1 MSSSSSKVVG
11 FLVRVCNIIVLSLGV
26 AMASYGIYLMGQ
38 SKSISVLSGIAVG
51 LGIVDIVMG
60 LLLACFGASSLFFL
74 RLYGLVIGLLE
85 LAQIS
90 AAVMFII
97 PQTRDQ
103 IINSIN
109 PPADIRSTLEG
120 QSSTVGYILLG
131 VCGFQAITLLLV
143 FVQACLLDRGFD
155 EEAAEK
161 AADNESLL
169 GKSGGYLS
177 TFGYGDRDNKR
188 KGGDRFGALADEEA
202 ASAPSAADRYRT
214 KAEKYYTKYGK
225 K

>member
-1 MSSSSSKVVG
+1 
-11 FLVRVCNIIVLSLGV
+11 
-26 AMASYGIYLMGQ
+26 MAGYGAFIATQKG
-38 SKSISVLSGIAVG
+38 ISVLSGIAIG
-51 LGIVDIVMG
+51 LGVVDTIMG

-90 AAVMFII
+90 AAVMFIM
-97 PQTRDQ
+97 PQTRAQ

-109 PPADIRSTLEG
+109 PPSDIRDLIEE
-120 QSSTVGYILLG
+120 QSSTTGYILLG
-131 VCGFQAITLLLV
+131 VCGFQAVTLLLV

-155 EEAAEK
+155 EAAAER
-161 AADNESLL
+161 ATDNESLL

-177 TFGYGDRDNKR
+177 TFGYGDRESKNK
-188 KGGDRFGALADEEA
+188 DRFGALADEE
-202 ASAPSAADRYRT
+202 SAPSAADRYRT

>member
-1 MSSSSSKVVG
+1 MAG
-11 FLVRVCNIIVLSLGV
+11 YGAYLVATTKG
-26 AMASYGIYLMGQ
+26 
-38 SKSISVLSGIAVG
+38 ISVLSGIAIG
-51 LGIVDIVMG
+51 LGVVDTIMG

-90 AAVMFII
+90 AAVMFIM
-97 PQTRDQ
+97 PQTREQ

-109 PPADIRSTLEG
+109 PPIDIRNLIEE
-120 QSSTVGYILLG
+120 QSATTGYILLG
-131 VCGFQAITLLLV
+131 VCGFQAVTLFLV

-155 EEAAEK
+155 EAAAER
-161 AADNESLL
+161 ATDNESLL

-177 TFGYGDRDNKR
+177 TFGYGDRESKNK
-188 KGGDRFGALADEEA
+188 DRFGALADEE
-202 ASAPSAADRYRT
+202 SAPSAADRYRT

>member
-1 MSSSSSKVVG
+1 V
-11 FLVRVCNIIVLSLGV
+11 FNFIVLILGV
-26 AMASYGIYLMGQ
+26 TMAGYGAYLVATTKG
-38 SKSISVLSGIAVG
+38 ISVLSGIAIG
-51 LGIVDIVMG
+51 LGVVDTIMG

-90 AAVMFII
+90 AAVMFIM
-97 PQTRDQ
+97 PQTREQ

-109 PPADIRSTLEG
+109 PPIDIRNLIEE
-120 QSSTVGYILLG
+120 QSATTGYILLG
-131 VCGFQAITLLLV
+131 VCGFQAVTLFLV

-155 EEAAEK
+155 EAAAER
-161 AADNESLL
+161 ATDNESLL

-177 TFGYGDRDNKR
+177 TFGYGDRESKNK
-188 KGGDRFGALADEEA
+188 DRFGALADEE
-202 ASAPSAADRYRT
+202 SAPSAADRYRT

>member
-1 MSSSSSKVVG
+1 MG
-11 FLVRVCNIIVLSLGV
+11 LLVRVFNFVVLILGV
-26 AMASYGIYLMGQ
+26 TMAGYGAYLVATTKG
-38 SKSISVLSGIAVG
+38 ISVLSGIAIG
-51 LGIVDIVMG
+51 LGVVDIIMG

-90 AAVMFII
+90 AAVMFIM
-97 PQTRDQ
+97 PQTREQ

-109 PPADIRSTLEG
+109 PPGDIRDLIEQ
-120 QSSTVGYILLG
+120 QSSTTGYILLG
-131 VCGFQAITLLLV
+131 VCGFQAVTLFLV

-155 EEAAEK
+155 EAAAER
-161 AADNESLL
+161 ATDNESLL

-177 TFGYGDRDNKR
+177 TFGYGDRESKNK
-188 KGGDRFGALADEEA
+188 DRFGALADEE
-202 ASAPSAADRYRT
+202 SAPSAADRYRT

>member
-1 MSSSSSKVVG
+1 MG
-11 FLVRVCNIIVLSLGV
+11 LLVRVFNFVVLILGV
-26 AMASYGIYLMGQ
+26 TMAGYGAYVATTKG
-38 SKSISVLSGIAVG
+38 ISVLSGIAIG
-51 LGIVDIVMG
+51 LGVVDIIMG

-90 AAVMFII
+90 AAVMFIM
-97 PQTRDQ
+97 PQTREQ

-109 PPADIRSTLEG
+109 PPGDIRDLIEQ
-120 QSSTVGYILLG
+120 QSSTTGYILLG
-131 VCGFQAITLLLV
+131 VCGFQAVTLFLV

-155 EEAAEK
+155 EAAAER
-161 AADNESLL
+161 ATDNESLL

-177 TFGYGDRDNKR
+177 TFGYGDRESKNK
-188 KGGDRFGALADEEA
+188 DRFGALADEE
-202 ASAPSAADRYRT
+202 SAPSAADRYRT